1 MGPPRH
7 TLAAMNRLAV
17 IAVSTV
23 ALAAAA
29 FAASHSA
36 RAQREPLSLTPV
48 VVESPAML
56 PGVLVSAPT
65 PSRRRSQF
73 ERARPGE
80 AIAVEIT
87 AYCLS
92 GTTRRGRWVRHG
104 IVAVDPRV
112 FPLSRYLELWVGEK
126 YLGRFLIDDT
136 GRLIKGQKIDLWV
149 ATCAEAIRFGR
160 VKGTAV
166 LLPRGQ

>member
-1 MGPPRH
+1 MGSPAF
-7 TLAAMNRLAV
+7 TLAAMKRLAV
-17 IAVSTV
+17 IAFCAVGLG
-23 ALAAAA
+23 AGA
-29 FAASHSA
+29 FAAAGTA
-36 RAQREPLSLTPV
+36 RAQRELLRHPPV
-48 VVESPAML
+48 VVASLPML
-56 PGVLVSAPT
+56 SGVVVSAPVL
-65 PSRRRSQF
+65 SRRRTPF
-73 ERARPGE
+73 ERARAGE
-80 AIAVEIT
+80 AVPVEIT

-112 FPLSRYLELWVGEK
+112 FPLSRFLELWAGEE

-149 ATCAEAIRFGR
+149 ATCGEAIRFGR

-166 LLPRGQ
+166 LVPRGQ